1 MKRAALCV
9 AGAMVFACLSVTAA
23 HAGSKANV
31 TVHNNSEFAI
41 HNFFLS
47 PSEQNHWGA
56 DQLGDDVIGNGAKF
70 TLTDIPCNNYD
81 VKLVDE
87 DGDEC
92 VVADVDICGGNGNWN
107 ITDEDLL
114 DCEGYGGDEGDD
126 DE

>member
-1 MKRAALCV
+1 MKRVALCA
-9 AGAMVFACLSVTAA
+9 AGVLMLACLTAPAA
-23 HAGSKANV
+23 HAGAKANV

-56 DQLGDDVIGNGAKF
+56 DQLGDDVIGKGAKF

-92 VVADVDICGGNGNWN
+92 VVSDVDICGGNGNWN
-107 ITDEDLL
+107 ITDDDLL
-114 DCEGYGGDEGDD
+114 DCEGYGDDEGD
-126 DE
+126 E